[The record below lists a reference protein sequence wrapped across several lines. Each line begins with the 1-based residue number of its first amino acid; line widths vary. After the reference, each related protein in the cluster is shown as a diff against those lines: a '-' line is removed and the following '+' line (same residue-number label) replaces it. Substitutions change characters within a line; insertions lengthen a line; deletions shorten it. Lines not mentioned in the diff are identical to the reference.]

1 MELEWELDW
10 PHVPKI
16 VYRRIIWHIHC
27 FGYLYLTMVLY
38 VESRGFPLGICIR
51 QWFYMWSQEVFL
63 WVFVFDNGFYMWSRE
78 VFLWVFVFDNGF
90 YMWSREVFL
99 WVFVFDNGF
108 YMWSQE
114 VFLRDTYDVQQR
126 HIWWW
131 RPPTQQLCRTNNK
144 RETNSL
150 VFWERHCVPSLKKK
164 DMRITRYGGGLKS
177 GEHRVVRVQASN
189 MGRFEV
195 GGEDTNYMTNA
206 NGNPTSHKN
215 TQEDQMSK
223 IVDRILR
230 LVEPANNSF
239 GMVVDHNFF
248 HVG

>member
-1 MELEWELDW
+1 
-10 PHVPKI
+10 
-16 VYRRIIWHIHC
+16 
-27 FGYLYLTMVLY
+27 
-38 VESRGFPLGICIR
+38 
-51 QWFYMWSQEVFL
+51 
-63 WVFVFDNGFYMWSRE
+63 
-78 VFLWVFVFDNGF
+78 
-90 YMWSREVFL
+90 
-99 WVFVFDNGF
+99 
-108 YMWSQE
+108 
-114 VFLRDTYDVQQR
+114 
-126 HIWWW
+126 
-131 RPPTQQLCRTNNK
+131 
-144 RETNSL
+144 
-150 VFWERHCVPSLKKK
+150 
-164 DMRITRYGGGLKS
+164 MRITRYGGGLKS